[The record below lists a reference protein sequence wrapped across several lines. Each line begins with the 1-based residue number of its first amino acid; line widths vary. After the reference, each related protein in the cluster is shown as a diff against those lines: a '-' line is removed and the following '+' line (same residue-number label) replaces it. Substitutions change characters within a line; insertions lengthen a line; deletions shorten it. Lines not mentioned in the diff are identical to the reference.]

1 MQGRRN
7 DAVWHMLRDNIR
19 APDLVVGD
27 MEAQIQAATHRRGAL
42 SRAGRAARP
51 RHGHSRLRGPDGL
64 FRAPDARRRSATL
77 PDGVYSATTYI
88 DGYLDDP
95 DPARRDL
102 PIVVT
107 ITVAG
112 DEMTVDL
119 TGTAPQVPDKPIN
132 MPLEGTV
139 DCAIWLTL
147 RSILLDSAVYGNIPQ
162 NSGLTRPIKIVAPK
176 GMPGQS
182 RSSRRR

>member
-1 MQGRRN
+1 MDYSERLMRQ
-7 DAVWHMLRDNIR
+7 AIRD
-19 APDLVVGD
+19 
-27 MEAQIQAATHRRGAL
+27 
-42 SRAGRAARP
+42 
-51 RHGHSRLRGPDGL
+51 
-64 FRAPDARRRSATL
+64 L

-112 DEMTVDL
+112 DELTVDL

-147 RSILLDSAVYGNIPQ
+147 ALDPARQRGVRRHPAEQRPDAPDHNRRAEGLPGESRFSRAGDRAV
-162 NSGLTRPIKIVAPK
+162 L
-176 GMPGQS
+176 S
-182 RSSRRR
+182 RQPAR